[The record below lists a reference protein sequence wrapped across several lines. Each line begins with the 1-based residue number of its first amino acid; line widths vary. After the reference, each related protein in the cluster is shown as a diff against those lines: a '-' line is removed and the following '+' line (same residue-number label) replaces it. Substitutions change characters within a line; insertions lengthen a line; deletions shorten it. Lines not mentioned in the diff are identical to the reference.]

1 MPEVGEPL
9 IRRQYPH
16 LRAEESR
23 LLRFHLQETGLE
35 SVDRLRTQVRVGRGE
50 IVESMPPKYREMA
63 RDLSRWKI
71 DAVIDRP
78 GSTEIIELKS
88 RVTHTAMGQLI
99 GYSNALRQFD
109 DERSQFRLY
118 AIGFRA
124 HPDIDLGR
132 SGTGIRVVLYPQ
144 ADRTTASR

>member
-23 LLRFHLQETGLE
+23 LLRFHLQETGVE
-35 SVDRLRTQVRVGRGE
+35 SVDRLRTQVRVGKGE
-50 IVESMPPKYREMA
+50 VVENLRPKYREMA

-78 GSTEIIELKS
+78 GRTEIVELKS
-88 RVTHTAMGQLI
+88 RVTHTAMGNHARTL
-99 GYSNALRQFD
+99 
-109 DERSQFRLY
+109 
-118 AIGFRA
+118 
-124 HPDIDLGR
+124 
-132 SGTGIRVVLYPQ
+132 
-144 ADRTTASR
+144 DR